1 MNFELTLDE
10 ANIVLAALSKLPYEH
25 SAGLIQKMQQQA
37 QPQLPA
43 QEQPAQEPT
52 AE

>member
-37 QPQLPA
+37 QPQLPTNESA
-43 QEQPAQEPT
+43 AEST

>member
-1 MNFELTLDE
+1 MNFELTLEE
-10 ANIVLAALSKLPYEH
+10 ANIVLGGLSKLPYEH

-37 QPQLPA
+37 QPQLPTNESA
-43 QEQPAQEPT
+43 DEPT